1 MKALFVAVRAV
12 LYASG
17 FILFFGWLAMSARR
31 YDARL
36 DLQVPA
42 AGKVPGVLLMIPG
55 GILAL
60 ACIGNFIVRGKGTP
74 APFDPPR
81 VFVAT
86 GPYRYVRNPM
96 YVGGLAFLAG
106 LALFE
111 GSVSIL
117 LFSLLL
123 LVVAHLLVVLYEEP
137 DLERRFGES
146 YLAYKRT
153 VPRWLPRRPSVPS

>member
-36 DLQVPA
+36 DLRLPA
-42 AGKVPGVLLMIPG
+42 AGKIPGVLLMIPG

-60 ACIGNFIVRGKGTP
+60 ACVGNFIVRGKGTP